1 MQNPYQSV
9 CEMRSLIS

>member
-1 MQNPYQSV
+1 MQNTYQSV